1 VGRAAFKK
9 GSIPR
14 AVAMPLHSPHALRPS
29 TFRASRWGAPA
40 LPSPCYCW
48 RSATSWGLALF
59 RHRSASRIFIMQLDC
74 SPSPMVIQV
83 GRSKPGCGLCPALS
97 FKDVHHPGWGGGRT
111 ELGPASAWAGDPLLP
126 PAFGGEG
133 HPPALWRRRPPAMRG
148 KVNCCCLARVQLSVL
163 HPGDGRA
170 VRRWLLSPA
179 LRRGRTSTTRARS
192 AASVVSCSVP
202 GMLAQLALA
211 PPPTLPPAAWSG
223 RGCPSTARATVAPR
237 VGPAC
242 LRPFPRRRLHRGI
255 VQDVVRCEGGVRV
268 LGLSCPHSGTTP
280 PCGGWRRPVC
290 EDLSGDLP
298 VQAGA
303 AAIRRR
309 GAGAQVAA
317 VIGAEVVAARGG
329 CLRRRDRRR
338 HLWSDLRLFGFD
350 GLSSPLVWG
359 RGRGPFH
366 SSVCPEVIA
375 AIV

>member
-1 VGRAAFKK
+1 
-9 GSIPR
+9 
-14 AVAMPLHSPHALRPS
+14 
-29 TFRASRWGAPA
+29 
-40 LPSPCYCW
+40 LPSPCRCW

-59 RHRSASRIFIMQLDC
+59 RHRSASGFSSC
-74 SPSPMVIQV
+74 SPATVPHQWSSVGMTTSLVV

-97 FKDVHHPGWGGGRT
+97 FKDVHHLDWGGGRT
-111 ELGPASAWAGDPLLP
+111 ESGPASAWAGDPLLP

-133 HPPALWRRRPPAMRG
+133 NPPTLQRRCPPAMRG

-179 LRRGRTSTTRARS
+179 LRRGRTSTTRVRS

-202 GMLAQLALA
+202 SMLAQLALA

-237 VGPAC
+237 VGRAC
-242 LRPFPRRRLHRGI
+242 LWPFPRRRLHRGI
-255 VQDVVRCEGGVRV
+255 VQDVVRREGGIRV
-268 LGLSCPHSGTTP
+268 LGLSCPHSGMTP
-280 PCGGWRRPVC
+280 PRGCWCRPVYK
-290 EDLSGDLP
+290 DLSGDLP

-303 AAIRRR
+303 ARIRRR
-309 GAGAQVAA
+309 GASAQVAA
-317 VIGAEVVAARGG
+317 VVSAEVVVARGG
-329 CLRRRDRRR
+329 CLCRRDRRR
-338 HLWSDLRLFGFD
+338 YLRLDLRLFGFD

-366 SSVCPEVIA
+366 SSVCLEVIA
-375 AIV
+375 AAV